1 MSVAVAVVEPKALE
15 PDLSAEDRAAL
26 REAVCALERPSFAA
40 RLSNLVGR
48 PLELLGHALPAVVS
62 EAVSRAS
69 EKAMRAALNA
79 ALASLR
85 QERPVAASPRVHKIL
100 AATSGAVGGAF
111 GLFALA
117 VELPVSTTLMLR
129 AIASIAKEEGEDLG
143 DPETALACLQ
153 VFALG
158 GGTASD
164 HLHESGYLAA
174 RAALARSLTEAA
186 RYVTERGL
194 IEESAPALVRF
205 LAQIAARFGLVVS
218 QKVAAQ
224 AVPVLGAIGG
234 AAANAAFM
242 DHFQSVARAHFTVRR
257 LERVYGAGKVR
268 ALYEAFRREFN
279 AEASPPQRDEATR
292 APVQVDDRGERQDA
306 LAKTS

>member
-1 MSVAVAVVEPKALE
+1 MSIVVIENSALE
-15 PDLSAEDRAAL
+15 VDLSPEDRAAL
-26 REAVCALERPSFAA
+26 REAVRVLERPSFAA
-40 RLSNLVGR
+40 RLSNFVSK

-62 EAVSRAS
+62 DVVSRAS
-69 EKAMRAALNA
+69 EKALKSALAA

-85 QERPVAASPRVHKIL
+85 EERPIAASPALHKIL

-111 GLFALA
+111 GLSALV

-129 AIASIAKEEGEDLG
+129 AIASIAREEGEDLG

-158 GGTASD
+158 GGTGSD
-164 HLHESGYLAA
+164 QLHESGYLAV
-174 RAALARSLTEAA
+174 RAALARSMTEAA
-186 RYVTERGL
+186 RYVAERSL

-234 AAANAAFM
+234 AAANTTFM
-242 DHFQSVARAHFTVRR
+242 EHFQSIARAHFTVRR
-257 LERVYGAGKVR
+257 LERAYGAGKVR
-268 ALYEAFRREFN
+268 ALYIAFRREID
-279 AEASPPQRDEATR
+279 ARAQPTADKPPTVI
-292 APVQVDDRGERQDA
+292 P
-306 LAKTS
+306 S

>member
-1 MSVAVAVVEPKALE
+1 MSIAVIDHSTLE
-15 PDLSAEDRAAL
+15 PDLSPEDRAAL
-26 REAVCALERPSFAA
+26 REAVLTLERPSFAA
-40 RLSNLVGR
+40 RLSNFVGK

-62 EAVSRAS
+62 DVVSRAS
-69 EKAMRAALNA
+69 ERALKSALAA

-85 QERPVAASPRVHKIL
+85 EERPIAASPALHKIL

-111 GLFALA
+111 GLSALV

-129 AIASIAKEEGEDLG
+129 AIASIAKEEGEKLG

-158 GGTASD
+158 GQTGSD
-164 HLHESGYLAA
+164 QLHESGYLAV
-174 RAALARSLTEAA
+174 RAALARSMTEAA
-186 RYVTERGL
+186 RYVAERSL

-224 AVPVLGAIGG
+224 AVPVLGALGG

-242 DHFQSVARAHFTVRR
+242 DHFQSIARAHFTVRR
-257 LERVYGAGKVR
+257 LERIYGAGKVR
-268 ALYEAFRREFN
+268 ALYEAFRSELG
-279 AEASPPQRDEATR
+279 AGAQPPADKPSAVI
-292 APVQVDDRGERQDA
+292 PG
-306 LAKTS
+306 